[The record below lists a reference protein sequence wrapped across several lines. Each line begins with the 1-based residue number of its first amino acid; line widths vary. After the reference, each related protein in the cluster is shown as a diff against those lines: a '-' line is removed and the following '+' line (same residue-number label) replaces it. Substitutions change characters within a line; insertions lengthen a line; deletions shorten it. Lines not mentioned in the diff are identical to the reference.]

1 MLSHIERPWLHGLL
15 PVCIAV
21 LAGCSAAPT
30 GVAPADAAPPIA
42 AAQSV
47 AASSSVTLYQVDAA
61 ASTLHI
67 LVYRGGPMARL
78 GHNHVVSSRN
88 LKGRVW
94 QGAALEDSGF
104 DITVPVN
111 DLVVDDNAARAAE
124 GEDFPLNISED
135 AKQGT
140 KANMLRETLL
150 DGARYP
156 EIRITSVRVQG
167 NAKTPVVMAALRIK
181 DQTRQVTLPVTLQTT
196 DAGLR
201 VSGTLEIKQ
210 SDFGITPL
218 SIAMGALLVVD
229 TVKIKFSL
237 VATGGHL

>member
-1 MLSHIERPWLHGLL
+1 MGHRWAHAPLL
-15 PVCIAV
+15 ACITM
-21 LAGCSAAPT
+21 LAGCTATPTGLTPGVPAAPGLAT
-30 GVAPADAAPPIA
+30 QATPVPAA
-42 AAQSV
+42 
-47 AASSSVTLYQVDAA
+47 TTRYRVDPA

-88 LKGRVW
+88 LQGRVW
-94 QGAALEDSGF
+94 QGAVLEDSGF

-124 GEDFPLNISED
+124 GADFPLNISED

-140 KANMLRETLL
+140 KANMLRDTLL

-167 NAKTPVVMAALRIK
+167 DAKAPVVTAALRIK
-181 DQTRQVTLPVTLQTT
+181 DQTRQVSVPVTLQTIGQ
-196 DAGLR
+196 GLQVTGSFAIR
-201 VSGTLEIKQ
+201 Q
-210 SDFGITPL
+210 SDFGMTPL

-229 TVKIKFSL
+229 TVHIKFVL
-237 VATGGHL
+237 VANSE

>member
-1 MLSHIERPWLHGLL
+1 M
-15 PVCIAV
+15 
-21 LAGCSAAPT
+21 
-30 GVAPADAAPPIA
+30 IA

-47 AASSSVTLYQVDAA
+47 AASSSAKMYQVDPA

-78 GHNHVVSSRN
+78 GHNHVVSSQN
-88 LKGRVW
+88 LQGRVW

-111 DLVVDDNAARAAE
+111 DLVVDDNTARATE
-124 GEDFPLNISED
+124 GADFPLNISDD

-156 EIRITSVRVQG
+156 EIHITSVRVQG
-167 NAKTPVVMAALRIK
+167 SAISPVVIAALRIK
-181 DQTRQVTLPVTLQTT
+181 DQTRQVTVPVTLQTT

-201 VSGTLEIKQ
+201 ISGAFEIKQ
-210 SDFGITPL
+210 TDFGITPL

-229 TVKIKFSL
+229 TVTIKFDL
-237 VATGGHL
+237 QAQAN